1 MMTEQI
7 EIEYKTLL
15 THAQFTAIKAKYA
28 PEKNAFVQENYYFD
42 TPDFRLKQLQC
53 GLRIRTF
60 EEGGE
65 CTLKT
70 PLKDGLL
77 ETTDHLSLEQ
87 AQTLLQAK
95 TILPHGSVA
104 QKLVQL
110 GIQPDQVRL
119 LADLKTA
126 RIQIDLPIG
135 ELALDESWYGKNHD
149 YELELEVSEASKG
162 KQDFLDLLAEFG
174 IHYQPA
180 KNKIVRAFEAI
191 V

>member
-1 MMTEQI
+1 MTEQI

-15 THAQFTAIKAKYA
+15 THAQFAVIKAKYA
-28 PEKNAFVQENYYFD
+28 PGKNAFVQENYYFD

-53 GLRIRTF
+53 GLRIRIF
-60 EEGGE
+60 EDSAE

-77 ETTDHLSLEQ
+77 ETTDHLTLEQ
-87 AQTLLQAK
+87 AQTLLRDK
-95 TILPHGSVA
+95 TILPHGGVA

>member
-1 MMTEQI
+1 MTEQI

-15 THAQFTAIKAKYA
+15 TRAQFAAIKATYA

-60 EEGGE
+60 KDGAE

-70 PLKDGLL
+70 PLEEGLL
-77 ETTDHLSLEQ
+77 ETTDQLTLKQ
-87 AQTLLQAK
+87 AQTLLQTK

-104 QKLVQL
+104 QKLVHL

-135 ELALDESWYGKNHD
+135 ELALDESWYGNNHD

-162 KQDFLDLLAEFG
+162 KQDFLDLLAEFD

>member
-1 MMTEQI
+1 M
-7 EIEYKTLL
+7 
-15 THAQFTAIKAKYA
+15 
-28 PEKNAFVQENYYFD
+28 
-42 TPDFRLKQLQC
+42 
-53 GLRIRTF
+53 
-60 EEGGE
+60 
-65 CTLKT
+65 
-70 PLKDGLL
+70 
-77 ETTDHLSLEQ
+77 
-87 AQTLLQAK
+87 
-95 TILPHGSVA
+95 
-104 QKLVQL
+104 QL

-174 IHYQPA
+174 IRYQPA

>member
-1 MMTEQI
+1 

-15 THAQFTAIKAKYA
+15 THAQFAAIKAKYA

-87 AQTLLQAK
+87 AQTL
-95 TILPHGSVA
+95 
-104 QKLVQL
+104 VQL
-110 GIQPDQVRL
+110 GIQPDQFRL
-119 LADLKTA
+119 LADLKTG

-149 YELELEVSEASKG
+149 YELELEVSEVSKG

-174 IHYQPA
+174 IRYQPA